1 MYSSTTSCVRQ
12 QTSLFVGEVVKEDS
26 EDHPTFVLNLQNV
39 SLSPSIPSLQDYY
52 LPKNQAG
59 TYPTSDG
66 FPDVFLKTKSTY
78 QIFTFLSQTITSL
91 LFSFHRSIVRLILRI
106 IHFIANSIYMQHNV
120 IQTTKNSTINA
131 QCTSISKSQ

>member
-59 TYPTSDG
+59 TYPLLMVSG
-66 FPDVFLKTKSTY
+66 GFLKNKIHILDFHLFIIDNNKPS
-78 QIFTFLSQTITSL
+78 FL
-91 LFSFHRSIVRLILRI
+91 FP
-106 IHFIANSIYMQHNV
+106 
-120 IQTTKNSTINA
+120 
-131 QCTSISKSQ
+131 